1 MAAPHTKPEFKPAV
15 YFGATVT
22 AVIALLPHLNDFFL
36 TAYVVGA
43 FAAVWFA
50 MRRHY
55 QLLSFTDGAQ
65 LGFLSGF
72 YGLLA
77 ASALYDFIWQFF
89 DYKLWKIQNAD
100 RWLSIFAGMVHDALS
115 PSAWLM
121 ITFQIIACAIFAG
134 AFGAPAGILGV
145 KIFSARRPS

>member
-1 MAAPHTKPEFKPAV
+1 
-15 YFGATVT
+15 
-22 AVIALLPHLNDFFL
+22 
-36 TAYVVGA
+36 
-43 FAAVWFA
+43 
-50 MRRHY
+50 MRRHD

-77 ASALYDFIWQFF
+77 ASAVYDFIWQFF
-89 DYKLWKIQNAD
+89 HFQLWKIQNAD
-100 RWLSIFAGMVHDALS
+100 RLLSIFAGMVHDALS

-134 AFGAPAGILGV
+134 AFGAPSGILGV
-145 KIFSARRPS
+145 KIFQRRAGP